1 MAPSSTQRNI
11 QHPLPPQPPFFI
23 SPTPN
28 PQTIFG
34 QSLRITSELINF
46 TKFNTPDLA
55 LNGFQRF
62 TYTQKY
68 WISPS
73 HPLFVISTIENVMC
87 IVIFLKRFICL
98 VEVHYHKVNL
108 NSDNQILHVK
118 FSSPTRWLLQDWFV
132 MTQYCSRWITARW
145 WLYCANF
152 CSLCSPSPS
161 RCVRLPQGGCRING
175 IDGISLHLCSSLV
188 ICGCIS
194 LLLCLELDLPFL
206 FLLSSHSP
214 SLWHGFPLQHGPW
227 GLSPT
232 FHFATVFSCL
242 LCTQLI
248 HWLSLFQIG
257 AP

>member
-1 MAPSSTQRNI
+1 MSNF
-11 QHPLPPQPPFFI
+11 HHQPGDFFR
-23 SPTPN
+23 T
-28 PQTIFG
+28 
-34 QSLRITSELINF
+34 
-46 TKFNTPDLA
+46 
-55 LNGFQRF
+55 
-62 TYTQKY
+62 
-68 WISPS
+68 
-73 HPLFVISTIENVMC
+73 
-87 IVIFLKRFICL
+87 
-98 VEVHYHKVNL
+98 
-108 NSDNQILHVK
+108 
-118 FSSPTRWLLQDWFV
+118 V

-145 WLYCANF
+145 WEYCANF
-152 CSLCSPSPS
+152 CSLYSPSPS
-161 RCVRLPQGGCRING
+161 RSVRLPQGGCRING

-248 HWLSLFQIG
+248 HWLSLPQRGRAKTTEVGTVLSPPCSNPSAAVLCHNSPEEVTWLVMKI
-257 AP
+257 